1 MTREELVSE
10 KRNIESSLA
19 EISDRKRAEELDVLR
34 KNLPARDEFSAL
46 KRLGIESRQ
55 AGASLRIRLAEVNA
69 ALSATKASPDN
80 TKLLEE
86 VVSLLTQILNT
97 MPKAETWQ

>member
-1 MTREELVSE
+1 MTRDELLSE

-19 EISDRKRAEELDVLR
+19 EISDRKRAAELEVLR
-34 KNLPARDEFSAL
+34 TKMPARDEFSAL

-55 AGASLRIRLAEVNA
+55 EGSSLRIRLAEVNA
-69 ALSATKASPDN
+69 ALSTTKTSPDN

>member
-1 MTREELVSE
+1 MTREELLSE
-10 KRNIESSLA
+10 KRSIETSLA
-19 EISDRKRAEELDVLR
+19 EISDRKRSAELDVLR
-34 KNLPARDEFSAL
+34 KKMSPRDEFSTL

-55 AGASLRIRLAEVNA
+55 EGASLRVRLAEVNA
-69 ALSATKASPDN
+69 ELSATKTSPDN

-97 MPKAETWQ
+97 MPRTETWQ